1 MKEEKKVPD
10 KTKEEVLEQLY
21 VSASDLL
28 ILIPTITYP
37 QALEYIKESIEIMEA
52 KGYDVPKGR
61 TLIALTS
68 IVRKKFGF

>member
-1 MKEEKKVPD
+1 MQEKKVPD

-21 VSASDLL
+21 ISASDLQ

-37 QALEYIKESIEIMEA
+37 QALEYIKEARDMMDD
-52 KGYDVPKGR
+52 KGYDIPRGR
-61 TLIALTS
+61 TLVALTS